1 MRMQRRGLS
10 STQIIP
16 LGFLLLI
23 LLGTGL
29 LSLPFA
35 TASGQRAPFLTALF
49 TATTSVCVTG
59 LVVVDTYAYW
69 SLFGKIVILVLIQAG
84 GLGIVAVSSSL
95 LLMLHKSFSIRDR
108 VLLRDAF
115 DLDSLH
121 DVLRFLRRVVLGVF
135 AMEGIG
141 ALLYA
146 FAFVPQFGPVRG
158 IWYAIFHS
166 ISAFCNAGLDLLG
179 PDSLIPYQQNAYVL
193 TVTMLLI
200 VVGGLGYIVWFDS
213 MSKAHESIRHRYGVR
228 WFFRHLGEHS
238 KLVFCATAVLILFGA
253 AATLLLESRNP
264 ETFGNM
270 SPGVRILNAL
280 FQSVTYRTAGFAS
293 VPQAG
298 LTDGSVLLGSALMF
312 IGGSPMGTAGGVKTV
327 TVAVLL
333 LEAFSFVR
341 HRSETVV
348 FRRRVSGDLVKKAVA
363 ILAFSFLL
371 SLFSIVLLV
380 SVDHAPLQDAVYEVF
395 SATATVGLSRGL
407 TPQLTVFGR
416 WLIIVCMYLGRI
428 GPISLALFFL
438 RQSSGKNDIR
448 FAAGHYFVG

>member
-1 MRMQRRGLS
+1 
-10 STQIIP
+10 
-16 LGFLLLI
+16 
-23 LLGTGL
+23 
-29 LSLPFA
+29 
-35 TASGQRAPFLTALF
+35 
-49 TATTSVCVTG
+49 
-59 LVVVDTYAYW
+59 
-69 SLFGKIVILVLIQAG
+69 
-84 GLGIVAVSSSL
+84 
-95 LLMLHKSFSIRDR
+95 
-108 VLLRDAF
+108 
-115 DLDSLH
+115 
-121 DVLRFLRRVVLGVF
+121 
-135 AMEGIG
+135 
-141 ALLYA
+141 
-146 FAFVPQFGPVRG
+146 
-158 IWYAIFHS
+158 
-166 ISAFCNAGLDLLG
+166 
-179 PDSLIPYQQNAYVL
+179 
-193 TVTMLLI
+193 
-200 VVGGLGYIVWFDS
+200 
-213 MSKAHESIRHRYGVR
+213 
-228 WFFRHLGEHS
+228 
-238 KLVFCATAVLILFGA
+238 
-253 AATLLLESRNP
+253 
-264 ETFGNM
+264 
-270 SPGVRILNAL
+270 
-280 FQSVTYRTAGFAS
+280 
-293 VPQAG
+293 
-298 LTDGSVLLGSALMF
+298 MF